1 MDKEIKVVVY
11 NGTAQTVTLVLNW
24 YYTENLNELVKN
36 LNQII

>member
-11 NGTAQTVTLVLNW
+11 NGTIQTGTLVLNW

>member
-11 NGTAQTVTLVLNW
+11 NGTIQTVTLVLNW
-24 YYTENLNELVKN
+24 FYTENLNELVKN